1 MGAARFPIRAYI
13 SPCRAGNRFFR
24 RRLAFLQSRR
34 SPFFPAQTLFRVVS
48 LCGRER
54 SSDGSFS

>member
-34 SPFFPAQTLFRVVS
+34 SPFSPARTLFLVS

-54 SSDGSFS
+54 SSDGSLS